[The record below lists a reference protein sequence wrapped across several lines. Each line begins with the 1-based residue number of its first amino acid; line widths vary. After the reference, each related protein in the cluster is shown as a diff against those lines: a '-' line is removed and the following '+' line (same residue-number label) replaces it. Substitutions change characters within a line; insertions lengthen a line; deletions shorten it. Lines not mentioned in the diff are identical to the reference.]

1 MLPVYTMDKY
11 IQWIICT
18 VLQIALEVTSK
29 VAVVPIGFYRF
40 MKITFNTCVKNT
52 PLCGKTL
59 LKSEIIV
66 LQLSHLIFGVKYLLD
81 NLQLAP
87 F

>member
-1 MLPVYTMDKY
+1 MDHLHCPTNHWRSHLKSPLFQLVF
-11 IQWIICT
+11 IDAMI
-18 VLQIALEVTSK
+18 
-29 VAVVPIGFYRF
+29 
-40 MKITFNTCVKNT
+40 ITFNTCVKNT